1 MNACI
6 PEIYQSGR
14 EIQGT
19 WLVSNIGIHFLTYT
33 LDQEQMNC
41 TICLFVKYLMYPG
54 GAAWFEQIG

>member
-41 TICLFVKYLMYPG
+41 TICLFVKYRMYPG
-54 GAAWFEQIG
+54 GAA